1 MLVSRLPIKVSIFSL
16 MRFVPQGASAFLTSG
31 HPALGQIGQDVKRH

>member
-16 MRFVPQGASAFLTSG
+16 MRFVPQGASA